1 MGACDHRFCTTR
13 GNNPDRNRE
22 EERDCTGRV
31 VRYREHCTSVWKTPY
46 SETAPGKLMASLAD
60 GMDVARRSVEARDI
74 THKVIN
80 NIVHVR
86 TPLGAWVPEPR
97 RVTATEVKE
106 AQATPVAGTI
116 RVTNEQGGVKA
127 DGGKMQ
133 PRLLMQS
140 MPNAVSEICE
150 VLTYGANKYTPDNW
164 KKVEADRYTDA
175 LYRHLLAFHAGEQV
189 DSETNKHHL
198 AHAACCI
205 LFLLEKQN
213 A

>member
-1 MGACDHRFCTTR
+1 MSVLGKSECSHELCKTR
-13 GNNPDRNRE
+13 VFNHDKERE
-22 EERDCTGRV
+22 EERNCEGKLL
-31 VRYREHCTSVWKTPY
+31 RYRRSGSSLWYPAPETPAQ
-46 SETAPGKLMASLAD
+46 SLMTTLAD
-60 GMDVARRSVEARDI
+60 GLDVAKASAASRRI
-74 THKVIN
+74 TAAEMREK
-80 NIVHVR
+80 
-86 TPLGAWVPEPR
+86 TAPMFPQEP
-97 RVTATEVKE
+97 
-106 AQATPVAGTI
+106 GTI
-116 RVTNEQGGVKA
+116 RVTNSEGGVKA
-127 DGGKMQ
+127 DGGKAQ

-140 MPNAVSEICE
+140 MPNAVREICE

-175 LYRHLLAFHAGEQV
+175 LYRHLLAYHAGELF